1 MRIVFFGTA
10 DIAVPSLAAL
20 HQDHGV
26 VAVVSQP
33 DRPKG
38 RSKKPEAPAVKQW
51 ALENGLEVLQP
62 EKLNDGSFEAWLR
75 DKNPDLCTLA
85 AYGRLLKQPILDVP
99 SRGWLNMHPSLL
111 PRWRGPSPVQTA
123 LLAGDEET
131 GVTIMRITLEM
142 DAGDIVLQEKLSIG
156 RSETAG
162 ELSRRAAEL
171 GGTLMSKAVTE
182 MTEGVLEERSQ
193 DTALVTF
200 SRMFQKDDGIIR
212 WQEGARVIHRQI
224 LACNPWPVAQC
235 MFKDRV
241 LRILRS
247 DYSDESADAAA
258 GTVLHADKSGI
269 YIATG
274 EGQLI
279 VQELQWAGKKALA
292 VDAFLRGTPVQP
304 GDQLQ
309 EKNNGS

>member
-10 DIAVPSLAAL
+10 EIAVPSLAAL
-20 HQDHGV
+20 HEDHGV
-26 VAVVSQP
+26 VAVVTQP

-38 RSKKPEAPAVKQW
+38 RSKKPEAPAVKKW
-51 ALENGLEVLQP
+51 ALEQGLEVVQP

-75 DKNPDLCTLA
+75 EKDPELCALA

-123 LLAGDEET
+123 LLAGDEVT

-142 DAGDIVLQEKLSIG
+142 DAGDIVLQEKMPIG

-162 ELSRRAAEL
+162 ELSERAATL
-171 GGTLMSKAVTE
+171 GGQLMSQAVRQ
-182 MTEGVLEERSQ
+182 MKEGSLKETPQ
-193 DTALVTF
+193 DTSQVTF
-200 SRMFQKDDGIIR
+200 SSMFQKTDGVIR
-212 WQEGARVIHRQI
+212 WTETAKTIHHQV

-235 MFKDRV
+235 LFKDRV

-247 DYSDESADAAA
+247 DYNEEPVEAEA
-258 GTVLHADKSGI
+258 GTVIRSDKSGL

-279 VQELQWAGKKALA
+279 VTELQWAGKKPLA

-304 GDQLQ
+304 GDRFK
-309 EKNNGS
+309 EKS